1 VIPLGLRRIW
11 GVLYRHLA
19 LYRQSKIQFAELLY
33 GPTMQMLVWGFTATY
48 LTSRFT
54 GSGSSSGV
62 VAIGLVAGF
71 LLWEVTLL
79 AQLGMSNAFLEE
91 VWSRNLVHLLVS
103 PLRPAEFVTGL
114 MGISLVRS
122 ALGIIPATLLAWGL
136 YSYNVFAV
144 GPVLILLVVNLLMMG
159 WWLGLAVMIL
169 VLRYGT
175 GVQGF
180 AWSIVMSLAPLA
192 AIFYP
197 VGILPQALQKV
208 AFVLPASHVFEA
220 LRDITQHQHVPWG
233 QLGWAFLLNA
243 AWIAAFCGLLARQ
256 FRLSREAGTLI
267 STGD

>member
-1 VIPLGLRRIW
+1 MIALRLRRIW

-33 GPTMQMLVWGFTATY
+33 VPTMQMLVWGFTATY
-48 LTSRFT
+48 LTSKAN
-54 GSGSSSGV
+54 SSGA
-62 VAIGLVAGF
+62 VALGLVAGF
-71 LLWEVTLL
+71 LLWEVTLR
-79 AQLGMSNAFLEE
+79 AQVGMSSAFLEE

-103 PLRPAEFVTGL
+103 PLRPAELVTGL
-114 MGISLVRS
+114 MGMSVVQS
-122 ALGIIPATLLAWGL
+122 ALGIVPATLLAWVL
-136 YSYNVFAV
+136 YSYDVFAV
-144 GPVLILLVVNLLMMG
+144 GPVLVLLIVNLLMMG
-159 WWLGLAVMIL
+159 WWLGLAVIIL

-197 VGILPQALQKV
+197 VGLLPHGLREA

-220 LRDITQHQHVPWG
+220 LRDITQHQHVLWG
-233 QLGWAFLLNA
+233 QLALAFLLNA
-243 AWIAAFCGLLARQ
+243 VWITALAALLARQ
-256 FRLSREAGTLI
+256 FRLSRQAGTLI